1 MFGLRSDGKRI
12 KNLPPIQRIMPHIMK
27 ARHDSQNLF
36 KYPCRCEPLDA
47 FIACQKEA
55 GASYNYMHLVIA
67 SLVRV
72 IALRPETNRFVI
84 NGRIFRREKIM
95 VSFVVKK
102 SLRDDA
108 EETTVKLEFNGT
120 ENIEDVKKA
129 MDEAIAKNN
138 HVDAKNNT
146 DKLAKVLTSTPNF
159 LIKFLV
165 GFIKFLDKHG
175 CLPKKVIQASPFHT
189 SIFVTNLKS
198 IKIDYIYHHLY
209 DFGTTSLFVSM
220 GKEQLTPVVS
230 TDGKELE
237 IGKVMHLG
245 IVTDERFCDGF
256 YFANTLRLWKRIME
270 NPNVLLERLED
281 IVHDIK

>member
-12 KNLPPIQRIMPHIMK
+12 KNLSPIQKIMPHIMK

-47 FIACQKEA
+47 FIREQREN
-55 GASYNYMHLVIA
+55 GVSYNYMHLVIA

-84 NGRIFRREKIM
+84 NGRIFRRDKIM

-102 SLRDDA
+102 RLMDDA
-108 EETTVKLEFNGT
+108 EETTVKLEFSGT
-120 ENIEDVKKA
+120 ESIDEIKKA

-138 HVDAKNNT
+138 YVAAKNNT
-146 DKLAKVLTSTPNF
+146 DKLAKLLTSTPNF

-165 GFIKFLDKHG
+165 GFVKFLDKHG
-175 CLPKKVIQASPFHT
+175 CLPKKVIKASPFHT
-189 SIFVTNLKS
+189 SVFVTNLKS

-220 GKEQLTPVVS
+220 GKEQLTPVIS
-230 TDGKELE
+230 MDGTQLE

-270 NPNVLLERLED
+270 NPNVLLEKLDD
-281 IVHDIK
+281 IVHDVK

>member
-47 FIACQKEA
+47 FIAGQKEN
-55 GASYNYMHLVIA
+55 GVSYNYMHLVIA

-146 DKLAKVLTSTPNF
+146 DNKSPVDYWSEQGQYLTKASNDRVNGWTAVREWLKVVETPDFDGVIRPHAKLRIFRNCVNLIRTLPQLIFSQKNPNDAATEPHEITHAPDALRYFCASWTFAATPVETIN
-159 LIKFLV
+159 
-165 GFIKFLDKHG
+165 
-175 CLPKKVIQASPFHT
+175 KKTVPDQMIEKT
-189 SIFVTNLKS
+189 L
-198 IKIDYIYHHLY
+198 
-209 DFGTTSLFVSM
+209 
-220 GKEQLTPVVS
+220 KEQKGLNVEGVF
-230 TDGKELE
+230 
-237 IGKVMHLG
+237 M
-245 IVTDERFCDGF
+245 
-256 YFANTLRLWKRIME
+256 LW
-270 NPNVLLERLED
+270 D
-281 IVHDIK
+281 

>member
-12 KNLPPIQRIMPHIMK
+12 KSLPPIQKIMPHIMK

-36 KYPCRCEPLDA
+36 KYPCRCEPLDT
-47 FIACQKEA
+47 FIKEQREN
-55 GASYNYMHLVIA
+55 GISYNYMHLVIA

-72 IALRPETNRFVI
+72 IALRPETNRFVV

-102 SLRDDA
+102 RLKDDA
-108 EETTVKLEFNGT
+108 EETTVKLEFKGT
-120 ENIEDVKKA
+120 ENIEDIKKA

-138 HVDAKNNT
+138 YVEAKNNT

-165 GFIKFLDKHG
+165 GFVKFLDKHG
-175 CLPKKVIQASPFHT
+175 CLPKKVIEASPFHT
-189 SIFVTNLKS
+189 SVFVTNLKS

-230 TDGKELE
+230 MNGKQLE

-270 NPNVLLERLED
+270 NPNVLLEHLDD

>member
-12 KNLPPIQRIMPHIMK
+12 KSLPPIQKIMPHIMK

-36 KYPCRCEPLDA
+36 KYPCRCEPLDT
-47 FIACQKEA
+47 FIKEQREN
-55 GASYNYMHLVIA
+55 GISYNYMHLVIA

-72 IALRPETNRFVI
+72 IALRPETNRFVV

-102 SLRDDA
+102 RLKDDA
-108 EETTVKLEFNGT
+108 EETTVKLEFKGT
-120 ENIEDVKKA
+120 ENIEDIKKA

-138 HVDAKNNT
+138 YVEAKNNT

-165 GFIKFLDKHG
+165 GFVKFLDKHG
-175 CLPKKVIQASPFHT
+175 CLPKKVIEASPFHT
-189 SIFVTNLKS
+189 SVFVTNLKS

-230 TDGKELE
+230 MDGKQLE

-270 NPNVLLERLED
+270 NPNVLLEHLDD

>member
-12 KNLPPIQRIMPHIMK
+12 KKLPAIQKIMPHIMK

-47 FIACQKEA
+47 FIKEQRDL
-55 GASYNYMHLVIA
+55 GISYNYMHLVIA

-72 IALRPETNRFVI
+72 IALRPQTNRFVI
-84 NGRIFRREKIM
+84 NGRIFRRDKIM

-108 EETTVKLEFNGT
+108 EETTVKLEFDGT
-120 ENIEDVKKA
+120 ENIDDVKKA

-138 HVDAKNNT
+138 YVAAKNNT
-146 DKLAKVLTSTPNF
+146 DKLAKLLTSTPNF

-165 GFIKFLDKHG
+165 GFVKFLDKHG
-175 CLPKKVIQASPFHT
+175 CLPKKVIKASPFHT

-230 TDGKELE
+230 NDGKQLE

-270 NPNVLLERLED
+270 NPNVLKEKLDD
-281 IVHDIK
+281 IVHDVK

>member
-12 KNLPPIQRIMPHIMK
+12 KSLPPIQKIMPHIMK

-36 KYPCRCEPLDA
+36 KYPCRCEPLDT
-47 FIACQKEA
+47 FIKEQREN
-55 GASYNYMHLVIA
+55 GISYNYMHLVIA

-72 IALRPETNRFVI
+72 IALRPETNRFVV

-102 SLRDDA
+102 RLKDDA
-108 EETTVKLEFNGT
+108 EETTVKLEFKGT
-120 ENIEDVKKA
+120 ENIEDIKKA

-138 HVDAKNNT
+138 YVEAKNNT

-165 GFIKFLDKHG
+165 GFVKFLDKHG
-175 CLPKKVIQASPFHT
+175 CLPKKVIEARPFHT
-189 SIFVTNLKS
+189 SVFVTNLKS

-230 TDGKELE
+230 MDGKQLE

-270 NPNVLLERLED
+270 NPNVLLEHLDD

>member
-12 KNLPPIQRIMPHIMK
+12 KSLPPIQKIMPHIMK

-36 KYPCRCEPLDA
+36 KYPCRCEPLDT
-47 FIACQKEA
+47 FIKEQREN
-55 GASYNYMHLVIA
+55 GISYKYMHLVIA

-72 IALRPETNRFVI
+72 IALRPETNRFVV

-102 SLRDDA
+102 RLKDDA
-108 EETTVKLEFNGT
+108 EETTVKLEFKGT
-120 ENIEDVKKA
+120 ENIEDIKKA

-138 HVDAKNNT
+138 YVEAKNNT

-165 GFIKFLDKHG
+165 GFVKFLDKHG
-175 CLPKKVIQASPFHT
+175 CLPKKVIEASPFHT
-189 SIFVTNLKS
+189 SVFVTNLKS

-230 TDGKELE
+230 MDGKQLE

-270 NPNVLLERLED
+270 NPNVLLEHLDD

>member
-1 MFGLRSDGKRI
+1 MFGKRSDGKKI
-12 KNLPPIQRIMPHIMK
+12 KNLSPIQKIMPHIMK

-36 KYPCRCEPLDA
+36 KYPCRCEPLDQ
-47 FIACQKEA
+47 FIAAQKENNV
-55 GASYNYMHLVIA
+55 SYNYMHLIIA

-72 IALRPETNRFVI
+72 IALRPETNRFI
-84 NGRIFRREKIM
+84 MNGRIFRREKIM

-108 EETTVKLEFNGT
+108 DETTVKLEFSGK
-120 ENIEDVKKA
+120 ESIDEVKAA
-129 MDEAIAKNN
+129 MDEAISKNN
-138 HVDAKNNT
+138 HLTAKNNT
-146 DKLAKVLTSTPNF
+146 DKLAKILTSTPNF

-165 GFIKFLDKHG
+165 GMVKFLDKHG

-230 TDGKELE
+230 RDGKSIEV
-237 IGKVMHLG
+237 GKVMHLG
-245 IVTDERFCDGF
+245 VVTDERFCDGF
-256 YFANTLRLWKRIME
+256 YFANTLRLWKRILE
-270 NPNVLLERLED
+270 NPTVLLEKLDD
-281 IVHDIK
+281 IVHDVN